1 MPPLQYLS
9 LMDTMARMN
18 LRADAA
24 RYYFGYIWWILEPLL
39 YVAVFYVVFNV
50 ILDSRRLDFLAFLM
64 CGKLAFIWF
73 SKSVNQASN
82 SILSNKSLIGKLNIS
97 KTLFPMAV
105 IQEGLYKQAT
115 VFLLLFAV
123 LLAYGYKP
131 SVSWFALVPIIGVNY
146 LMIVACSLVGACL
159 VCMMRD
165 ISLVIGLAMIFLM
178 FTSGIFWDV
187 RDLGD
192 PDKTALLL
200 AVNPLAFIID
210 AYRQVL
216 MYNQLPDW
224 PHLATL
230 GVGSAAICLFM
241 AKLMQRGSQF
251 LARRALTS

>member
-1 MPPLQYLS
+1 MPLLQYLT

-18 LRADAA
+18 LRADAS

-50 ILDSRRLDFLAFLM
+50 ILDSRRLDFLVFLM

-97 KTLFPMAV
+97 KTLFPLAV

-123 LLAYGYKP
+123 LLAYGYMP
-131 SVSWFALVPIIGVNY
+131 SANWFALVPIIGVNY

-165 ISLVIGLAMIFLM
+165 ISMVIGLAMIFLM

-224 PHLATL
+224 PHLAAV
-230 GVGSAAICLFM
+230 GAGSAAICLFM
-241 AKLMQRGSQF
+241 ANLMQRGSQF